1 MRRLLLLLF
10 VAACAPL
17 PPGVLAARQRA
28 ALQRRD
34 WLTAVQLGRARV
46 ARAPFDLGAR
56 YDLACALARAG
67 DDAAALRTLAEA
79 IALGYDDAGWLE
91 RDEDLQSLRARA
103 ELSAL
108 SAEARRVTR
117 EGISVPGTRVLIR
130 ETLSTPIRLRL
141 PEATPPGSSARAD
154 LTAHPLSEATP
165 PRADLGARP
174 RSGPPAP
181 GRLRLALWLHPS
193 GARLNPQ
200 LERLAPVL
208 LRHGFALAVPMY
220 PRLEGWNDAELT
232 SLLDST
238 VPALADVLDVEHPLL
253 LGLSAG
259 AEAALVA
266 WAATPRRFLAVWASA
281 PPAELFGGAT
291 PAGRPLRPPVALP
304 SGAQASPV
312 VLFFGSEDP
321 ALTAWQTAL
330 PGWRARGLPF
340 STRVFAGRDHELLFD
355 EALLEAELAAL
366 PPVSAG
372 R

>member
-1 MRRLLLLLF
+1 MHRLLLLLL
-10 VAACAPL
+10 VTTCAPL
-17 PPGVLAARQRA
+17 PPGVLAARQRR
-28 ALQRRD
+28 ALQQHD
-34 WLTAVQLGRARV
+34 WFEAVQLGRARV
-46 ARAPFDLGAR
+46 AGSAFDIGAR

-67 DDAAALRTLAEA
+67 DDAGALRTLAEA
-79 IALGYDDAGWLE
+79 IALGYDDASWLE
-91 RDEDLQSLRARA
+91 RDEDLQSLRGRA

-108 SAEARRVTR
+108 RAEARRVAR
-117 EGISVPGTRVLIR
+117 EGVLVPGTRVLVR
-130 ETLSTPIRLRL
+130 DTLSTPIRLRL
-141 PEATPPGSSARAD
+141 PETTLPGSQ
-154 LTAHPLSEATP
+154 P
-165 PRADLGARP
+165 PRADLATPLTETTPPVASPRADLATRPLPEPPPTASAARAGAT
-174 RSGPPAP
+174 GPQLPAP

-291 PAGRPLRPPVALP
+291 PAGRPVRPLSPSPQRRRPARWCSSSAARTLP
-304 SGAQASPV
+304 
-312 VLFFGSEDP
+312 
-321 ALTAWQTAL
+321 
-330 PGWRARGLPF
+330 
-340 STRVFAGRDHELLFD
+340 
-355 EALLEAELAAL
+355 
-366 PPVSAG
+366 
-372 R
+372 